1 MRKPLTE
8 KQREHKRA
16 QQRKGEL
23 SREEAKAKKHQQMMV
38 SERKRS
44 PEVMWDE
51 LIFNSVGQFE
61 NVKFKKA
68 L

>member
-16 QQRKGEL
+16 KQRKGEL
-23 SREEAKAKKHQQMMV
+23 SREEAKAKKHQQMIV
-38 SERKRS
+38 SERRRK
-44 PEVMWDE
+44 PDVMWDE
-51 LIFNSVGQFE
+51 LLFNSGGQFE
-61 NVKFKKA
+61 DVKFKKV